1 MISIAR
7 LAASSFI
14 FLSLVSASHA
24 EERLIFAVDLIRHGD
39 RTPIHETIKEPYLWP
54 EGLGQLTPEGVN
66 RSYNMGAQL
75 RRYYVEETQLLPENF
90 NVETLYVASTNK
102 DRTLMSAQAF
112 LMGLYPSGTGPKL
125 VDNQPSVPFG
135 MQPIPVHS
143 VPKEVDHLSTPK
155 SYNPMFLFDNY
166 LEARH
171 EWKKVPKETKEKIKR
186 WGELTGLP
194 LKNLKGLK
202 GLADILYVRQQN
214 NIPLPSG
221 ITDQDVQEIIHYGK
235 GLMVGYFKLKA
246 NSYPAGH
253 GFLMSTAKYLDDA
266 SKDKTKLKYVLFSA
280 HDSSIMSVMNTLGAP
295 LEEIPP
301 YSSRVNVAL
310 YEDNQ
315 QYNVKL
321 SYNGNPINVPA
332 CKGSTCTL
340 EEFMSLAKK

>member
-1 MISIAR
+1 
-7 LAASSFI
+7 
-14 FLSLVSASHA
+14 
-24 EERLIFAVDLIRHGD
+24 
-39 RTPIHETIKEPYLWP
+39 
-54 EGLGQLTPEGVN
+54 VN
-66 RSYNMGAQL
+66 RAYTMGAEL
-75 RRYYVEETQLLPENF
+75 RKYYIDEMQLLPENF

-102 DRTLMSAQAF
+102 DRTLMTAQAL

-125 VDNQPSVPFG
+125 DDNQPSVPFS

-155 SYNPMFLFDNY
+155 SYNPKFLFDNY
-166 LEARH
+166 LEARS

-186 WGELTGLP
+186 WADLTGMP
-194 LKNLKGLK
+194 IKNLKGLK
-202 GLADILYVRQQN
+202 ALADTLHVRQEN
-214 NIPLPSG
+214 NIPLPAG
-221 ITDQDVQEIIHYGK
+221 ITDQDAEEIKQYGK

-301 YSSRVNVAL
+301 YSSRVHVGL
-310 YEDNQ
+310 YEEDQ
-315 QYNVKL
+315 MHKVKL
-321 SYNGNPINVPA
+321 SYNGKPIHVPA
-332 CKGSTCTL
+332 CGGSTCSL
-340 EEFMSLAKK
+340 AEFMTVAKK